1 MSSQAPGKIL
11 QLIFL
16 WECRSLYGSLFE
28 LALVPDDRCPQPV
41 GPPKKELMAPIYS
54 WGCRPISEWDEGWS
68 TGPRRPKAK
77 GRESYTH

>member
-28 LALVPDDRCPQPV
+28 LASVPDDRCPQPV
-41 GPPKKELMAPIYS
+41 GPPKWELMAPITAGDVDRS
-54 WGCRPISEWDEGWS
+54 LNGMKDEAL
-68 TGPRRPKAK
+68 GPD
-77 GRESYTH
+77 G